1 MRFRLLIVFSMLFS
15 CHILC
20 ASEHL
25 CFDHYRT
32 KDGLCCDFVLGIGQ
46 DSNGFIWVA
55 TQDGVSRFDG
65 TYFKNYSK
73 KRGGLTLNNVRCLS
87 STPEGEILLGG
98 NNGML
103 QSYDLQEDTFVSRRF
118 TELTDMYAKSVT
130 GFSSLRDGRKLLLS
144 TNGVFLY
151 DSRKKVF
158 EEDSL
163 LSSFTES
170 FLVHDFLQDRTG
182 RYWVGAFDG
191 LHLFSAQ
198 GEELKSYPLSKDIV
212 PASSILELDSA
223 RVLVATNMGGVW
235 LFDVPE
241 DGLPDPKEL
250 KTPFKNISIM
260 LKDAKG
266 RVWFGTWGDGLWRM
280 DRFGEFIEVKSY
292 GGEED
297 LQKVHALFEDA
308 DHSIWI
314 GTQVNGIFRSQTEN
328 NSKIFHSSEMGYPNV
343 DASCFMERPDG
354 DIYVGTDGSGA
365 YQITG
370 EGRYVQPLKGFSR
383 MGRSILSFCPWGTEK
398 ALVSSWFGGIGSVS
412 SEGNVSP
419 ITYDGL
425 ENPVNSSKC
434 VRVMRDGEIWA
445 ATQGDGVYVRHTDG
459 SWEKKEFVVAED
471 FSDRWIDDM
480 EEASDGT
487 KWVISPY
494 NVWRCDSAGM
504 RFFSWKT
511 PPNTAEPC
519 IFVDGYCDAEGNLY
533 VASNYGVFR
542 VSKKDGAMSLLD
554 YLPTAKYVSVYFDK
568 QGFLWC
574 DGTAGIYRVNL
585 KEKTYR
591 TIPLPMDKYGKLFFQ
606 SRAIYESSKG
616 NMFFGCSNGFIMLNP
631 NQMGASGTIRFLA
644 WSDMTSKGNDGQSHK
659 LSLRN
664 GKLRLKE
671 SNLETHIAFDVV
683 SLSDPDVVCS
693 YRLKG
698 VDSTWKNLN
707 GKREVVLDHLPT
719 GKYELELSVHESGD
733 ENQTTHLVLPITV
746 VSTWWKSWWFI
757 NLMVLVLLAF
767 LYWMYGRKRH
777 KVVYVEKTV
786 ANTSGDATAPTE
798 SQGQEDDA
806 AQEPA
811 VDPFMVQVMEVI
823 ERNYMNPE
831 FSVEELAKE
840 MSTSKST
847 LIRRL
852 KPLTEQT
859 PVEMIGVYRLK
870 KADEMLRTTNLP
882 VKEVAFTTGFS
893 SPYYFSRKYKEY
905 FGYPP
910 SQKKEKDQSD
920 S

>member
-1 MRFRLLIVFSMLFS
+1 MRFRLLIVFSVLLS
-15 CHILC
+15 CHMLW

-73 KRGGLTLNNVRCLS
+73 KRGGLMQNSVSCLTS
-87 STPEGEILLGG
+87 SISGEILFGG
-98 NNGML
+98 DHGML
-103 QSYDLQEDTFVSRRF
+103 QTYEIAADTFLNRRF
-118 TELTDMYAKSVT
+118 PELMEKYVKSVT
-130 GFSSLRDGRKLLLS
+130 GFSRLRDGRSLLLTTS
-144 TNGVFLY
+144 GIFPY
-151 DSRKKVF
+151 DTLRNRFS
-158 EEDSL
+158 EDSL
-163 LSSFTES
+163 LTGTTSHLLVQSFYE
-170 FLVHDFLQDRTG
+170 DRLG
-182 RYWVGAFDG
+182 NLWVGSFDG
-191 LHLFSAQ
+191 LHLFSSQ
-198 GEELKSYPLSKDIV
+198 GEELKLYSLSKDKAPV
-212 PASSILELDSA
+212 SSILELDSA
-223 RVLVATNMGGVW
+223 RVLVSTNMGGVW
-235 LFDVPE
+235 LFDIPGE
-241 DGLPDPKEL
+241 GLPVAKEL
-250 KTPFKNISIM
+250 NTPFKNVSIM
-260 LKDAKG
+260 LKDTKE
-266 RVWFGTWGDGLWRM
+266 RVWLGTWGDGLWRM
-280 DRFGEFIEVKSY
+280 DHFGKFVEVKSY
-292 GGEED
+292 EGDED
-297 LQKVHALFEDA
+297 LKKVHALFEDS

-314 GTQVNGIFRSQTEN
+314 GTQVNGLFRYQAEN
-328 NSKIFHSSEMGYPNV
+328 SSKIFHSSEMGYPNV
-343 DASCFMERPDG
+343 DASCFLERPDG
-354 DIYVGTDGSGA
+354 NIFVGTDGSGA
-365 YQITG
+365 YLVTG
-370 EGRYVQPLKGFSR
+370 EGKFMQYLDGFSC
-383 MGRSILSFCPWGTEK
+383 MGRSILSFCRWRGNES
-398 ALVSSWFGGIGSVS
+398 LVSSWFGGIGIVS
-412 SEGNVSP
+412 EDGRVSP
-419 ITYDGL
+419 LRYNGL
-425 ENPVNSSKC
+425 ENTVNSSKC
-434 VRVMRDGEIWA
+434 VRHLRNGEIWV

-459 SWEKKEFVVAED
+459 TWEKKSFVVNED
-471 FSDRWIDDM
+471 IIDRWIDDM
-480 EEASDGT
+480 EEAQDGMM
-487 KWVISPY
+487 WVISPY

-519 IFVDGYCDAEGNLY
+519 IFVDGHCDAEGNLY

-542 VSKKDGAMSLLD
+542 VSKKDGSMTLLD
-554 YLPTAKYVSVYFDK
+554 YLPTAKYTSVYFDK

-631 NQMGASGTIRFLA
+631 NQMGSSGTIRFLA
-644 WSDMTSKGNDGQSHK
+644 WSDVTGKGGDGQSLR
-659 LSLRN
+659 LSLRD

-683 SLSDPDVVCS
+683 SLSGLDVVCT

-707 GKREVVLDHLPT
+707 GRREVVLDHLPA
-719 GKYELELSVHESGD
+719 GKYELELSVYELGD
-733 ENQTTHLVLPITV
+733 EDQATHLMLPITV
-746 VSTWWKSWWFI
+746 VSTWWRSWWFI
-757 NLMVLVLLAF
+757 NLVVLALLAF
-767 LYWMYGRKRH
+767 LYWMYGKKRH
-777 KVVYVEKTV
+777 KVVYVEKPV
-786 ANTSGDATAPTE
+786 ANTSEDATAHATE

-806 AQEPA
+806 TQEPA
-811 VDPFMVQVMEVI
+811 VDPFMAQVMEVI

-859 PVEMIGVYRLK
+859 PVEMIGVHRLK

-910 SQKKEKDQSD
+910 SQKKEKE
-920 S
+920 